1 MLRIQTDTPTAP
13 KGYNLNSPAMDQATG
28 VSQHALQAEI
38 TALQATNRPKLKL
51 ILLAEFLC
59 IVVGGGLAWL
69 LTPWLQTLAPLI
81 DRQFGAVPEVFRDVS
96 RASGLAA
103 YSLLWISMVFGVLI
117 SGRMSRVWPGGP
129 EAFELHR
136 FCSVLA
142 LGFTLLHVLVLLGDP
157 RLGGNPVSLLA
168 IGALSARAPL
178 GLARTACAL
187 RPGNRNSQLLCA
199 PLDRQE
205 DLEAAS
211 HGYVS
216 SLFYRA
222 RPFNRR
228 NNRQF
233 VAPAGM
239 VLYRHHSSAGDA
251 DPLPVGDCGDCETQ
265 TTQKSCVSRTTVSL
279 PLRPRTFSTIFCE
292 CIPHLVLR
300 PDFSYNY
307 PMLNRS

>member
-51 ILLAEFLC
+51 ILLAELLC

-103 YSLLWISMVFGVLI
+103 YGLLWVSMVFGVLI

-168 IGALSARAPL
+168 IGALSARAPWAWL
-178 GLARTACAL
+178 GQLALYALAIVIVSFYVRRWIGRKTWRLLHTATFLLYFTAL
-187 RPGNRNSQLLCA
+187 VHSIGATTDSSSPLLA
-199 PLDRQE
+199 WFYIGTT
-205 DLEAAS
+205 AA
-211 HGYVS
+211 
-216 SLFYRA
+216 LA
-222 RPFNRR
+222 
-228 NNRQF
+228 
-233 VAPAGM
+233 M
-239 VLYRHHSSAGDA
+239 LTLYR
-251 DPLPVGDCGDCETQ
+251 LV
-265 TTQKSCVSRTTVSL
+265 TVVIAKRKRRKKAAL
-279 PLRPRTFSTIFCE
+279 AAQP
-292 CIPHLVLR
+292 
-300 PDFSYNY
+300 
-307 PMLNRS
+307 